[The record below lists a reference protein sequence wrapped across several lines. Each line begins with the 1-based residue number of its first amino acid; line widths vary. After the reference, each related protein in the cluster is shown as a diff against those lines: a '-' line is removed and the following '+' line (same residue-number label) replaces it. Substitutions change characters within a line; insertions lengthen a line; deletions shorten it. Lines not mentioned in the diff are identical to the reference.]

1 MVSASGLTYRVLVD
15 SPHPGRVGGVFT
27 LLSGPPGERVANGKD
42 EIDTWIA
49 AANDLGD
56 LRPAIRRPPRCLV
69 LDAA

>member
-1 MVSASGLTYRVLVD
+1 MVSASGLTYRVPVD
-15 SPHPGRVGGVFT
+15 SPHPGRVGGAFT
-27 LLSGPPGERVANGKD
+27 LLSGPPEERVANGH
-42 EIDTWIA
+42 TWIA